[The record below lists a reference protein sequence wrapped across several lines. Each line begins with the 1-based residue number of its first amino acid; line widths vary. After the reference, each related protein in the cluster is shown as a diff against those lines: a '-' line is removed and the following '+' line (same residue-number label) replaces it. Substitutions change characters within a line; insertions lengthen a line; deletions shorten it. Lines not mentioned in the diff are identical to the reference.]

1 MNSGAKRDTAKGSKS
16 QGRSLA
22 RLGAVQALYQM
33 DLAATAMSDILGE
46 FEAHRLGRNEEG
58 DVLGGADLAFFRD
71 IVSGVV
77 REQRML
83 DPDIDHH
90 LAQGWRL
97 TRIDST
103 LRAILRAGAYELNFR
118 KDVPARVILDEYV
131 ELAKDF
137 FDGDE
142 TRVVNG
148 ILDALARGARAKELS
163 G

>member
-1 MNSGAKRDTAKGSKS
+1 MNASQKADAGKRSKAT
-16 QGRSLA
+16 GRSLA

-33 DLAATAMSDILGE
+33 DLAATSMAEIFAQ
-46 FEAHRLGRNEEG
+46 FEAHRLGKTEDG
-58 DVLGGADLAFFRD
+58 DVLGGADAAFFRD

-77 REQRML
+77 REQRAL

-103 LRAILRAGAYELNFR
+103 LRAILRAGAYELIHR

-148 ILDALARGARAKELS
+148 ILDAVARTARAKELA